1 MCEYFTLHLF
11 FITYIPMKCFLT
23 FSCGITIFIIYILI
37 EYFLTFS
44 YGITIY
50 TTYTHMKC
58 FLTFSYEISIYSLK
72 PHEMFLNFSMWNI
85 KISKYFLDFL
95 PFWPGS
101 TCMTWTRPLGRVNP
115 QVRFNNYGVHTV
127 ILMWIYI
134 MKWSFCYF

>member
-1 MCEYFTLHLF
+1 
-11 FITYIPMKCFLT
+11 
-23 FSCGITIFIIYILI
+23 
-37 EYFLTFS
+37 
-44 YGITIY
+44 
-50 TTYTHMKC
+50 
-58 FLTFSYEISIYSLK
+58 
-72 PHEMFLNFSMWNI
+72 MFLNFSMWNI